1 MGAYGRGKY
10 IKGCHQAMSACRARV
25 RPPDLSP
32 LLSVWRRVRV
42 PAERAILTRPSVR
55 LRHRHQDSDEEHQ
68 HPAQHANDN
77 PRVPHERALR
87 LTPLAIVTSS
97 DANAPATAA
106 LTLAFALTVTA
117 AELSALVSDTEATV
131 PVYVGRTVPAVGGGS
146 VYVDE

>member
-1 MGAYGRGKY
+1 MRSTSTPPSMPM
-10 IKGCHQAMSACRARV
+10 IIHEFLMS
-25 RPPDLSP
+25 
-32 LLSVWRRVRV
+32 
-42 PAERAILTRPSVR
+42 
-55 LRHRHQDSDEEHQ
+55 
-68 HPAQHANDN
+68 
-77 PRVPHERALR
+77 ALR

-106 LTLAFALTVTA
+106 LTLAFALTVTV